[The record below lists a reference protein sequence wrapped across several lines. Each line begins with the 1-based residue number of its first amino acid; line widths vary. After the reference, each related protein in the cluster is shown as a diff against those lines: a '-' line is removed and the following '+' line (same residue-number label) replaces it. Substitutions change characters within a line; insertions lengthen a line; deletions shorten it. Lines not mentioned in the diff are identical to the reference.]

1 MSDEYPPRRVLADFH
16 AAARDGQR
24 DDSAPHVFGAW
35 ATGTS
40 LAVVYAHPDCWG
52 RVLGLLR
59 AWPPHCMDDDPAT
72 NGGGIYTEIMEPPG
86 RAVDDACQ
94 DEHGIWWM
102 GDLPDRSTPT
112 VPDASAFGWR

>member
-1 MSDEYPPRRVLADFH
+1 MLADFH

-35 ATGTS
+35 ASGTG

-59 AWPPHCMDDDPAT
+59 AWPPHYMDDDPAT

>member
-1 MSDEYPPRRVLADFH
+1 
-16 AAARDGQR
+16 
-24 DDSAPHVFGAW
+24 
-35 ATGTS
+35 
-40 LAVVYAHPDCWG
+40 
-52 RVLGLLR
+52 
-59 AWPPHCMDDDPAT
+59 MDDDPAT